1 MSKLPLSYRELAAI
15 TTSVH
20 PSWQPL
26 MDEALATLDP
36 DYLRDLLSRSD
47 WLPGA
52 HQLLN
57 AFSIPQSSVKV
68 VLFGESPYPRAT
80 SANGYAF
87 WDEAVGDLWSATGLS
102 KPVNRATS
110 LRNILKMLLVA
121 DGRLSPQDTSQAAI
135 AALDK
140 SDLVQT
146 STEFFQ
152 HCLQQGF
159 LLLNASLVLQDR
171 PPQKTRP
178 CSRPFYPPSWPACS
192 SIALTSPCSYSAALP
207 TTSPPSYQE
216 STPVVKSPSTPTT
229 CLLSN
234 ILKSLIF
241 LSRCAYWC
249 ALLSSFTVCQG
260 GVKKIKC

>member
-1 MSKLPLSYRELAAI
+1 MSKLSLSYPELASI

-36 DYLRDLLSRSD
+36 DYLHDLLSRSN

-52 HQLLN
+52 NQLLN

-68 VLFGESPYPRAT
+68 VLFGESPYPRAA

-87 WDEAVGDLWSATGLS
+87 WDNAVGPLWSPTGLS
-102 KPVNRATS
+102 KAVNRATS
-110 LRNILKMLLVA
+110 LRNIIKMLLVA
-121 DGRLSPQDTSQAAI
+121 DGRLSPKDTSQAAI

-146 STEFFQ
+146 SAELFQ

-159 LLLNASLVLQDR
+159 LLLNASLVLQER
-171 PPQKTRP
+171 PPQKDAAMFTPFLTTVMAGLLKNRPDITLLLLGRIANDLTPLLPADHTRRKIAEHP
-178 CSRPFYPPSWPACS
+178 YNLSFIQHPEIIDFFKPLRLLVRPH
-192 SIALTSPCSYSAALP
+192 
-207 TTSPPSYQE
+207 
-216 STPVVKSPSTPTT
+216 
-229 CLLSN
+229 
-234 ILKSLIF
+234 
-241 LSRCAYWC
+241 
-249 ALLSSFTVCQG
+249 
-260 GVKKIKC
+260 